1 MTYGGGYGGS
11 ADPFGTEPFGSSPYG
26 SPTPTTAPAPSGEVN
41 TLATLS
47 IVFAFVFAPV
57 GVVLGHLALAQISR
71 RGERGRDR
79 ALIGLTLSYVFILFA
94 VAALIVWLIIG
105 GGPKSS
111 PTQATPSRTAVTTPP
126 PSVSTTVVTAPP
138 PQRPTVTVEDL
149 RAGQCVEVQQFQP
162 DPTKPGSQDVKIY
175 LVRCEVRD
183 GVFQVNLITS
193 SEDQC
198 TVRVLANRA
207 DTLFACIS
215 EFRG

>member
-11 ADPFGTEPFGSSPYG
+11 PDPFGSEPFGSSPYG
-26 SPTPTTAPAPSGEVN
+26 SQTPVRAPAPPGEAS

-57 GVVLGHLALAQISR
+57 GVVLGHVALAQIKR

-79 ALIGLTLSYVFILFA
+79 ALIGLTLSYLFILFGI
-94 VAALIVWLIIG
+94 VALVVWLIIG
-105 GGPKSS
+105 GGARSAKN
-111 PTQATPSRTAVTTPP
+111 ATPGGTATIIPP

-149 RAGQCVEVQQFQP
+149 RVGQCVEVQQVQP
-162 DPTKPGSQDVKIY
+162 DPTRPGSQDVKIY

-183 GVFQVNLITS
+183 GVFQVNLVTS

-207 DTLFACIS
+207 NTLFACIS

>member
-1 MTYGGGYGGS
+1 MTGTDACHETDRLHQVTHAGDPFQQQP
-11 ADPFGTEPFGSSPYG
+11 ADPFG
-26 SPTPTTAPAPSGEVN
+26 APAGPPTVSYAHPAAE
-41 TLATLS
+41 LWQ
-47 IVFAFVFAPV
+47 FAP
-57 GVVLGHLALAQISR
+57 ASA
-71 RGERGRDR
+71 
-79 ALIGLTLSYVFILFA
+79 
-94 VAALIVWLIIG
+94 
-105 GGPKSS
+105 S
-111 PTQATPSRTAVTTPP
+111 P
-126 PSVSTTVVTAPP
+126 PP

-162 DPTKPGSQDVKIY
+162 DPTKPGSQDVKVY

-198 TVRVLANRA
+198 NVRVVANRA

>member
-11 ADPFGTEPFGSSPYG
+11 PDPFGSEPFGSSPYG
-26 SPTPTTAPAPSGEVN
+26 SQTPVRAPAPPGEAS

-57 GVVLGHLALAQISR
+57 GVVLGHVALAQIKR

-79 ALIGLTLSYVFILFA
+79 ALIGLTLSYLFILFGII
-94 VAALIVWLIIG
+94 ALVVWLIIG
-105 GGPKSS
+105 GGARSAKN
-111 PTQATPSRTAVTTPP
+111 ATPGGTATIIPP

-149 RAGQCVEVQQFQP
+149 RVGQCVEVQQVQP
-162 DPTKPGSQDVKIY
+162 DPTRPGSQDVKIY

-183 GVFQVNLITS
+183 GVFQVNLVTS

-207 DTLFACIS
+207 NTLFACIS

>member
-11 ADPFGTEPFGSSPYG
+11 PDPFGSEPFGSSPYG
-26 SPTPTTAPAPSGEVN
+26 SQTPVRAPAPPGEAS

-57 GVVLGHLALAQISR
+57 GVVLGHVALAQIKR

-79 ALIGLTLSYVFILFA
+79 ALIGLTLSYLFILFGI
-94 VAALIVWLIIG
+94 VALVVWLIIG
-105 GGPKSS
+105 GGARSAKN
-111 PTQATPSRTAVTTPP
+111 ATPGGTATIIPP

-149 RAGQCVEVQQFQP
+149 RVGQCVEVQQVQP
-162 DPTKPGSQDVKIY
+162 DPTRPGSQDVKIY

-183 GVFQVNLITS
+183 GVFQVNLVTS

-207 DTLFACIS
+207 NTLFACIS
-215 EFRG
+215 EFHG